1 MKTIKTA
8 AWAATFLF
16 FAAGCVPDERIVFKN
31 VREVAI
37 EVGPQ
42 GDPLVKGLAQFH
54 NPNRVAMN
62 LREINLEVFVDG
74 KKSAHVQQRPKLK
87 IPAQGD
93 FTVPIEM
100 QLSLKELGLLDTL
113 RNLFGGKKYQLRYVG
128 YLRVRVHGVVVK
140 VPVDYKDELRLKI

>member
-1 MKTIKTA
+1 MKTIKAA
-8 AWAATFLF
+8 AWILLLSFLT
-16 FAAGCVPDERIVFKN
+16 AGCVPDQRIVFKN
-31 VREVAI
+31 VRDITVEPGA
-37 EVGPQ
+37 Q
-42 GDPLVKGLAQFH
+42 GDPLVKGLAHFH
-54 NPNRVAMN
+54 NPNAVRMN

-74 KKSAHVQQRPKLK
+74 TKAAQVVQRPKIK
-87 IPAQGD
+87 IPARAD
-93 FTVPIEM
+93 FSVPIEM